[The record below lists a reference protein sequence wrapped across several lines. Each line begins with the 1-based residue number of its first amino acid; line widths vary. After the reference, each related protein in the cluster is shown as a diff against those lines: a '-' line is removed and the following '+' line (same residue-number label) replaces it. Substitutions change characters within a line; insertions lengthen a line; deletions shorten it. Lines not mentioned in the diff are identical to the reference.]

1 MSLDAG
7 FQWNAAQQ
15 LVDQL
20 MLQTTQKHLSDVEI
34 QVLQGAWE
42 GKTYEAIAT
51 ESYLTV
57 KYVSEVGGRLWQLL
71 SEALQEEVKKTNFR
85 QALQR
90 RWQTLQPQSYQG
102 IQHQPSRWEF
112 CCAEIDK
119 PGALL
124 RIKAPIQFG
133 KTTLMAQVLKYAQK
147 QGYRAIAINLRD
159 AVADDF
165 DSLDS
170 FLQWFIAS
178 VTYALNLTVD
188 METHWRKSLGNSK
201 IKCRTYLQKYLL
213 TDDIPLVIALDE
225 VDRLFTHQLIAGEF
239 LGMLRTWHED
249 AKTKLLWTQLRL
261 IVLHTEVY
269 TQIDINQSP
278 FNAGT
283 VIQLTELNST
293 EILTLLNQYQLHW
306 SQQEMKKLTAIVGGH
321 PYLVTLTLKFLAQ
334 NPTSLEQLLNTAAT
348 PNSIYRSHLE
358 RQWHKLQTHSH
369 LLAPLKAI
377 ALADAAISIQPH
389 FHLDDVVKLYDLGL
403 IQLQQ
408 HQVSIR
414 YELYRQYFRE
424 RLGIQT

>member
-1 MSLDAG
+1 M
-7 FQWNAAQQ
+7 
-15 LVDQL
+15 
-20 MLQTTQKHLSDVEI
+20 
-34 QVLQGAWE
+34 
-42 GKTYEAIAT
+42 AIAFRST
-51 ESYLTV
+51 PRRGE
-57 KYVSEVGGRLWQLL
+57 
-71 SEALQEEVKKTNFR
+71 KTNFR

-278 FNAGT
+278 
-283 VIQLTELNST
+283 LT
-293 EILTLLNQYQLHW
+293 
-306 SQQEMKKLTAIVGGH
+306 
-321 PYLVTLTLKFLAQ
+321 
-334 NPTSLEQLLNTAAT
+334 
-348 PNSIYRSHLE
+348 
-358 RQWHKLQTHSH
+358 
-369 LLAPLKAI
+369 
-377 ALADAAISIQPH
+377 
-389 FHLDDVVKLYDLGL
+389 
-403 IQLQQ
+403 
-408 HQVSIR
+408 QV
-414 YELYRQYFRE
+414 Q
-424 RLGIQT
+424 